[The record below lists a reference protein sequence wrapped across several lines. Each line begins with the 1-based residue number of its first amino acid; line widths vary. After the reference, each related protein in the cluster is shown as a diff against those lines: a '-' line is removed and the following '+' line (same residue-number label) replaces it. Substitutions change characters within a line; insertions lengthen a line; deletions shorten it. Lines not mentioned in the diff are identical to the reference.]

1 MDIDKIMET
10 FFLECAEQLGEV
22 EEAFMTLRS
31 EPQETEPIHAVFRA
45 VHSIKG
51 GAGAFGFNELVAYA
65 HIVENGLDVMR
76 NNPDPGLDPRLDL
89 IARAIDVLADAVSA
103 TRDQTDFPD
112 TSELSAEIS
121 QAFDLSEVGEEEEGE
136 AISFDAVPIDIGLLD
151 LATPSEFRY
160 TITLKPHMELY
171 RRGND
176 VQRLIRNLLQ
186 FGQPEIEC
194 NTESVPELDKFK
206 EDTTYL
212 TWTIRLTSATPQH
225 EVASV
230 FEWCEG
236 DCEVDIAVQT
246 DFDDGADFE
255 VPDLDA
261 LLGRGI
267 DAPPLVGPEDEG
279 LPDAELAI
287 APTAAGPEQD
297 EVKPA
302 SAVPITEKDAAAP
315 RQKATPTIRVESEKV
330 DRLIN
335 LMGEAVISQA
345 MLAEKLSD
353 ESSSADAATYTIIGG
368 MQALMREI
376 QESVM
381 AIRAQPVKPVF
392 MRMSRVV
399 REASAASGKKANLE
413 FEGEA
418 TEVDTTIIES
428 LNDPL
433 THMIRNSVDHGIEPP
448 EERIRLGK
456 PEHGTI
462 RLSASH
468 TSGRILV
475 TVEDDGAG
483 INRDRV
489 LKKAIER
496 GIVDPSATL
505 SDTEIDSLIF
515 APGFSTAET
524 VTDLSGRGVGMDVVR
539 QSIQALG
546 GRVTVSSRPGEGS
559 QMRLTLPLTLAILD
573 GMVVRVAGE
582 VLVVPL
588 TSVVE
593 TMRVNSADITSI
605 GTGIIRLRDT
615 LVPVINVGERLGFTG
630 HRAMEGSCTML
641 VVEAQD
647 GTVAS
652 LLIDEIEGQQQI
664 VIKSLESNYERVP
677 FVAAATILGTGKIA
691 LILDIDEMITV
702 SSEESRSRGKQEQIE
717 RVPA

>member
-22 EEAFMTLRS
+22 EEALMTLRS

-51 GAGAFGFNELVAYA
+51 GAGAFGFNDLVAYA

-103 TRDQTDFPD
+103 TRDRTEFPD
-112 TSELSAEIS
+112 TSELVDEIS
-121 QAFDLSEVGEEEEGE
+121 EAFDLSEGGDEDGAE
-136 AISFDAVPIDIGLLD
+136 AISFDAVPIDIGLMD
-151 LATPSEFRY
+151 LSMPDEFKY
-160 TITLKPHMELY
+160 TITLKPTVDLY

-176 VQRLIRNLLQ
+176 VQRLIRHLSEY
-186 FGQPEIEC
+186 GAPEVEC
-194 NTESVPELDKFK
+194 HTDAVPELDKFK
-206 EDTTYL
+206 EDATSL
-212 TWTIRLTSATPQH
+212 TWTIRLTSSAAKH

-236 DCEVDIAVQT
+236 DCEVGIEVEAET
-246 DFDDGADFE
+246 ANGEDF
-255 VPDLDA
+255 VSPDLDA
-261 LLGRGI
+261 LLGLG
-267 DAPPLVGPEDEG
+267 ANVPPLVGPEDED
-279 LPDAELAI
+279 LPVAKSAT
-287 APTAAGPEQD
+287 APTAAGPEKGT
-297 EVKPA
+297 VKPA
-302 SAVPITEKDAAAP
+302 GGEKDAAAP
-315 RQKATPTIRVESEKV
+315 RQKAPPTIRVESEKV

-345 MLAEKLSD
+345 MLAEKLSE
-353 ESSSADAATYTIIGG
+353 ESSAADAATYTIIAG

-399 REASAASGKKANLE
+399 REASAATGKKANLE
-413 FEGEA
+413 FEGES

-433 THMIRNSVDHGIEPP
+433 THMIRNSIDHGIEAP

-456 PEHGTI
+456 PEQGTI
-462 RLSASH
+462 RLTASH
-468 TSGRILV
+468 TSGRIVV

-483 INRDRV
+483 INRERV
-489 LKKAIER
+489 LRKAIER

-505 SDTEIDSLIF
+505 TDAEIDSLIF
-515 APGFSTAET
+515 AAGFSTAET

-593 TMRVNSADITSI
+593 TMRVNASEITNI
-605 GTGIIRLRDT
+605 GTGIIRLRDS
-615 LVPVINVGERLGFTG
+615 LVPVINVGERLGFSG
-630 HRAMEGSCTML
+630 HREMEGSCTML

-702 SSEESRSRGKQEQIE
+702 SSEEQKSRSKQEQFE

>member
-22 EEAFMTLRS
+22 EEALMTLRS
-31 EPQETEPIHAVFRA
+31 EPQETDPIHAVFRA

-51 GAGAFGFNELVAYA
+51 GAGAFGFNDLVAYA

-103 TRDQTDFPD
+103 TRDRTEFPD
-112 TSELSAEIS
+112 TSELTAEIAE
-121 QAFDLSEVGEEEEGE
+121 AFDLSEGGDEDAGE
-136 AISFDAVPIDIGLLD
+136 AISFDAVPIDIGLMD
-151 LATPSEFRY
+151 LSMPDEFKY
-160 TITLKPHMELY
+160 TIKLKPTIDLY

-176 VQRLIRNLLQ
+176 VQRLIRHLSQ
-186 FGQPEIEC
+186 FGKPEVVC
-194 NTESVPELDKFK
+194 HTDAVPELDKFK
-206 EDTTYL
+206 EDTTSL
-212 TWTIRLTSATPQH
+212 TWTIQLTSSAAKH

-230 FEWCEG
+230 FEWCED
-236 DCEVDIAVQT
+236 DCEIDIAVEADT
-246 DFDDGADFE
+246 ADGEEFVA
-255 VPDLDA
+255 PDLDA
-261 LLGRGI
+261 LLGLGSNV
-267 DAPPLVGPEDEG
+267 PPLVGPEDDD
-279 LPDAELAI
+279 LPVAKTAT
-287 APTAAGPEQD
+287 APTAAGPEKGA
-297 EVKPA
+297 VKPA
-302 SAVPITEKDAAAP
+302 GGEKDASAP
-315 RQKATPTIRVESEKV
+315 RQKAPPTIRVESEKV

-345 MLAEKLSD
+345 MLAEKLSE

-399 REASAASGKKANLE
+399 REASSATGKKANLV
-413 FEGEA
+413 FEGES

-433 THMIRNSVDHGIEPP
+433 THMIRNSIDHGIEAP
-448 EERIRLGK
+448 EERLRLGK
-456 PEHGTI
+456 PEQGTI
-462 RLSASH
+462 RLTASH
-468 TSGRILV
+468 TSGRIVV

-483 INRDRV
+483 INRERV
-489 LKKAIER
+489 LRKAIER

-505 SDTEIDSLIF
+505 TDAEIDSLIF
-515 APGFSTAET
+515 AAGFSTADT

-593 TMRVNSADITSI
+593 TMRVNASEITSI
-605 GTGIIRLRDT
+605 GTGIIRLRDS
-615 LVPVINVGERLGFTG
+615 LVPVINVGERLGFSGQT
-630 HRAMEGSCTML
+630 AMEGSCTML

-691 LILDIDEMITV
+691 LILDIDEMITA
-702 SSEESRSRGKQEQIE
+702 SSGESRLRGKQEQIE

>member
-22 EEAFMTLRS
+22 EEALMNLRS
-31 EPQETEPIHAVFRA
+31 EPQDADPIHAVFRA

-51 GAGAFGFNELVAYA
+51 GAGAFGFNDLVAYA

-89 IARAIDVLADAVSA
+89 IARAIDVMADAVAA
-103 TRDQTDFPD
+103 TRDQTEFPD
-112 TSELSAEIS
+112 TSELVHEIS
-121 QAFDLSEVGEEEEGE
+121 EAFELSEGGDEDGAE
-136 AISFDAVPIDIGLLD
+136 AISFDAVPIDIGLMD
-151 LATPSEFRY
+151 LSMPDEFKY
-160 TITLKPHMELY
+160 TITLKPTVELY

-176 VQRLIRNLLQ
+176 VQRLIRHLSEY
-186 FGQPEIEC
+186 GTPEVEC
-194 NTESVPELDKFK
+194 HTDAVPELDKFK
-206 EDTTYL
+206 EDATSL
-212 TWTIRLTSATPQH
+212 TWTVRLTSSAAKH
-225 EVASV
+225 EIASV

-236 DCEVDIAVQT
+236 DCEVGIEVEAET
-246 DFDDGADFE
+246 ANGEDF
-255 VPDLDA
+255 VSPDLDA
-261 LLGRGI
+261 LLGLG
-267 DAPPLVGPEDEG
+267 ANVPPLVGPEDED
-279 LPDAELAI
+279 LPVAKSAT
-287 APTAAGPEQD
+287 APTATGPEKSTA
-297 EVKPA
+297 KP
-302 SAVPITEKDAAAP
+302 SGGDAAAP
-315 RQKATPTIRVESEKV
+315 RQKAAPTIRVESEKV

-345 MLAEKLSD
+345 MLAEKLSE
-353 ESSSADAATYTIIGG
+353 ESSAADAATYTIIAG

-399 REASAASGKKANLE
+399 REASSATGKKANLE
-413 FEGEA
+413 FEGES

-433 THMIRNSVDHGIEPP
+433 THMIRNSIDHGIEAP

-456 PEHGTI
+456 PEQGTI
-462 RLSASH
+462 RLTASH
-468 TSGRILV
+468 TSGRIVV

-483 INRDRV
+483 INRERV
-489 LKKAIER
+489 LRKAIER

-505 SDTEIDSLIF
+505 TDAEIDSLIF
-515 APGFSTAET
+515 AAGFSTAET
-524 VTDLSGRGVGMDVVR
+524 VSDLSGRGVGMDVVR

-593 TMRVNSADITSI
+593 TMRVNASEITNI
-605 GTGIIRLRDT
+605 GTGIIRLRDS
-615 LVPVINVGERLGFTG
+615 LVPVINVGERLGFSG
-630 HRAMEGSCTML
+630 HREMEGSCTML

-702 SSEESRSRGKQEQIE
+702 SSEEQKSRSKQEQFE